1 MATFTTVF
9 KDALD
14 YEPSLLT
21 KTLAEYPIFDEDYRP
36 HLNAQ
41 ILDQFWNQE
50 IGQETIELFQLALR
64 RKLNQI
70 MPVMNQQYEISRIKF
85 DPLQTVSIRNV
96 AASTGKTVTAG
107 ESDSTSTSDA
117 KSRAVSQELPQTML
131 SGTGDYATAAQDN
144 VSNTAAGGKV
154 NESSTA
160 NQDGTTDSSTTGFQ
174 GNPAMMLLQYR
185 QSLVNVDMM
194 ILDEL
199 KELFMLVWSN
209 GDEFTPKRG
218 LYFGYIGF
226 YG

>member
-1 MATFTTVF
+1 MATFTVAF

-14 YEPSLLT
+14 YEPSLLST
-21 KTLAEYPIFDEDYRP
+21 TLAEYPLFDESYRD
-36 HLNAQ
+36 HLNQQ
-41 ILDQFWNQE
+41 IIDQFWNQE

-70 MPVMNQQYEISRIKF
+70 MPLMNRQYEISRIKF
-85 DPLQTVSIRNV
+85 DPLQTVNIRNL
-96 AASTGKTVTAG
+96 ASSTGNTETAG
-107 ESDSTSTSDA
+107 QSASDSTSDA

-131 SGTGDYATAAQDN
+131 SGNGDYATAAQDN
-144 VSNTAAGGKV
+144 VSNTAAGSKV
-154 NESSTA
+154 NESSTV

-194 ILDEL
+194 VLDEL

-218 LYFGYIGF
+218 FYFGYFG
-226 YG
+226 Y